1 MLKGL
6 YLTLMIGPVI
16 PIPVPQVV
24 LDSLTDVSVT
34 VAAGQPSGFQLTFT
48 LSTHSPLHTLFLLS
62 AAAPL
67 PLLRVILMV
76 TVNGVPDVLMDGVMT
91 HHEVSPGSDPGHATL
106 TVSGTDLTQAMD
118 LIDFTGI
125 PYPAMPPEA
134 RVLLI
139 LAKYAI
145 FGMIPLVIPSLFP
158 DISIPLERF
167 ARHEGTDLAYVQ
179 KLAEDAGYVFY
190 LIPGPAPG
198 VNIAYWGP
206 EIKVGVPQPALNTNM
221 DAQTNVESLS
231 FQFNA
236 NAATTPLVFIQIQET
251 HTPIPIPIPDINPLA
266 PPLGLIPPNPLNVK
280 FLTGTA
286 KLNPIEAILAGLTEA
301 AKTADAVTGSGSLNV
316 LRYGRLLKARGLVGV
331 RGVGLAYDGL
341 YYVNSVTSRI
351 KRGEIKQEFRLSRNG
366 LVSITPLVPA

>member
-16 PIPVPQVV
+16 PIPVPQIV
-24 LDSLTDVSVT
+24 LDSLIEASVT
-34 VAAGQPSGFQLTFT
+34 VAAGEPSGFQLTFT
-48 LSTHSPLHTLFLLS
+48 LSARSPLHILFLL
-62 AAAPL
+62 AGGTPL

-76 TVNGVPDVLMDGVMT
+76 TINGVPDVLVDGVMT

-106 TVSGTDLTQAMD
+106 TVSGKDLTAVMD
-118 LIDFTGI
+118 QIEFTGI

-139 LAKYAI
+139 LAKYAV
-145 FGMIPLVIPSLFP
+145 FGMVPLVIPRLFP
-158 DISIPLERF
+158 DVSIPIERF
-167 ARHEGTDLAYVQ
+167 ARHEGTDLQYVQ
-179 KLAEDAGYVFY
+179 HLAEDAGYVFY
-190 LIPGPAPG
+190 LIPGPALG

-231 FQFNA
+231 FRFQSDA
-236 NAATTPLVFIQIQET
+236 STTPVVFIQNQET
-251 HTPIPIPIPDINPLA
+251 HIPIPIPIPNLNPLA
-266 PPLGLIPPNPLNVK
+266 PPLGLIPPNPMNFK

-286 KLNPIEAILAGLTEA
+286 KLNPIEAVLAGLAEA
-301 AKTADAVTGSGSLNV
+301 AKSADAVTGSGSLNV

-341 YYVNSVTSRI
+341 YYVKSVTSHI
-351 KRGEIKQEFRLSRNG
+351 KRGEFKQDFSLARNG
-366 LVSITPLVPA
+366 LVSITPRVPA